1 MTSAFLLRLAARG
14 VALVGVL
21 LAVAIITF
29 ALQSAAPGDA
39 AEARVG
45 TRADLSPAQ
54 RAVLIDAAREELG
67 LNRPLPVQFWIWF
80 EHAARF
86 DFGTADNGDT
96 VSSTVGAR
104 LQPTIELAF
113 ASVLIS
119 VPLALAL
126 ALLVAGRRRR
136 PWTRGLD
143 VVLTGGLIVP
153 PFWVG
158 ILLVLL
164 FAVELHWLP
173 ASGYVPFTTDPVG
186 HLKTLVMPAI
196 TLAVPQITIYYRY
209 LEQSLR
215 GALQSPYTKAAR
227 ARGIDARTVL
237 VGHALPN
244 ALLPA
249 LTIFGIYLGS
259 LIGGVIVIES
269 VFSWPGVG
277 SLLVYAVERSD
288 YATLVAIVLATA
300 AFYVVISTI
309 VDVLYLYLDPRTRRA

>member
-1 MTSAFLLRLAARG
+1 MTSAFLLRIAGRV

-21 LAVAIITF
+21 LAVAIVTF
-29 ALQSAAPGDA
+29 ALQNAAPGDA

-54 RAVLIDAAREELG
+54 RNVLIVAARQELG
-67 LNRPLPVQFWIWF
+67 LNRPLPVQFGIWLG
-80 EHAARF
+80 HAVRF
-86 DFGTADNGDT
+86 DFGDSDNGDT
-96 VSSTVGAR
+96 VSATVGAR
-104 LQPTIELAF
+104 LQPTIELAL
-113 ASVLIS
+113 ASAIIS
-119 VPLALAL
+119 VPLAIGL
-126 ALLVAGRRRR
+126 ALLVAGRRKRSL
-136 PWTRGLD
+136 TRLLD
-143 VVLTGGLIVP
+143 VGLTGGLVVP

-173 ASGYVPFTTDPVG
+173 ASGYVPFTADPVG
-186 HLKTLVMPAI
+186 HLKTLAMPAV
-196 TLAVPQITIYYRY
+196 TLAVPQITVYYRY
-209 LEQSLR
+209 LEESLR
-215 GALQSPYTKAAR
+215 GALKSPYAKAAR
-227 ARGIDARTVL
+227 ARGINARHVL

-269 VFSWPGVG
+269 VFSWPGLG
-277 SLLVYAVERSD
+277 SLLVYTVERSD
-288 YATLVAIVLATA
+288 YNTLVAIVLATA
-300 AFYVVISTI
+300 TFYVVISTL